1 MIKHNLVIIII
12 SIIIVREIV
21 LEIVVKRQQ
30 EVR

>member
-1 MIKHNLVIIII
+1 MIKHNLVIISI
-12 SIIIVREIV
+12 SIILVREIV